1 MGSYLT
7 CVTCMGVGSKPLY
20 FPWPPRLA
28 FPPHPSTL
36 GGHCGHF
43 LFNLLKTV
51 YNMCGG
57 LKCFF
62 IVLAGN
68 LIFPLFDPEFGGTTV
83 ITDKGTVLVIKSEHE
98 AHNKGG
104 QKVYFCMLCY

>member
-1 MGSYLT
+1 
-7 CVTCMGVGSKPLY
+7 
-20 FPWPPRLA
+20 
-28 FPPHPSTL
+28 
-36 GGHCGHF
+36 
-43 LFNLLKTV
+43 
-51 YNMCGG
+51 MCGG

-62 IVLAGN
+62 IFIVL
-68 LIFPLFDPEFGGTTV
+68 LETSFFPLFDPKFGGTTV